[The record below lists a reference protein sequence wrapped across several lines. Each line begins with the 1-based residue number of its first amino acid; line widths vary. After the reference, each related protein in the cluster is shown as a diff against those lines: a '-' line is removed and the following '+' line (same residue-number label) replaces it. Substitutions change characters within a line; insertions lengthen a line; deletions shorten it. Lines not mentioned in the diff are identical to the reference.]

1 MFPLDELE
9 EGDHVGAAEV
19 VGRLQA
25 REEAPPRQSLEVVLA
40 DVLKQPM
47 KKVSQNA
54 TRNAESSL

>member
-25 REEAPPRQSLEVVLA
+25 REEAPPRQPLEVVLA
-40 DVLKQPM
+40 DVLK
-47 KKVSQNA
+47 
-54 TRNAESSL
+54 